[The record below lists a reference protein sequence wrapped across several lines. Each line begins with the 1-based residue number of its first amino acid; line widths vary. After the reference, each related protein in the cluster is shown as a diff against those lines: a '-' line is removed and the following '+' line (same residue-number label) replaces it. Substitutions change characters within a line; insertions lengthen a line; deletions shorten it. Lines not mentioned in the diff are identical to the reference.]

1 VVRGGENN
9 ELIKA
14 YTSLINRYNETKK
27 DPVDYQRRN
36 LLSYLYKL
44 ELRIYETQSSRQT
57 DYVKVQEQNNRRK
70 EIIEPLLEEIETLS
84 DAIKQY
90 IQPNDNEIY
99 KQTTKYYDY
108 DDDYYLYRKED
119 GLYYN
124 KYRSNRKQG
133 EPKNITT
140 LFDVSNQG
148 SLDIELTLNVLR
160 EFIIQKIKE
169 LEVNIC
175 GYMNMEYIMNYI
187 KKQKYVDDELPENMM
202 VIYVEY
208 NLEEIE
214 TSFGFKTL
222 YYYLY
227 YNKITKKLS
236 YKIHGNPYTQITPLY
251 HSDMSQFSVID
262 TLYTLK
268 VLHDFIKILPTISP
282 NKTMFGR
289 IKDMFS
295 SNRVG
300 QAPSVGGNPIATAPS
315 YKLNGEKVHLLINKK
330 KLHRSVYVK
339 DKGNGKAKYCKINNE
354 FVLLSKLK
362 NKVI

>member
-1 VVRGGENN
+1 M
-9 ELIKA
+9 
-14 YTSLINRYNETKK
+14 
-27 DPVDYQRRN
+27 
-36 LLSYLYKL
+36 
-44 ELRIYETQSSRQT
+44 
-57 DYVKVQEQNNRRK
+57 
-70 EIIEPLLEEIETLS
+70 
-84 DAIKQY
+84 
-90 IQPNDNEIY
+90 
-99 KQTTKYYDY
+99 
-108 DDDYYLYRKED
+108 
-119 GLYYN
+119 
-124 KYRSNRKQG
+124 
-133 EPKNITT
+133 
-140 LFDVSNQG
+140 SNQG
-148 SLDIELTLNVLR
+148 SLDIELTLKVLR

-202 VIYVEY
+202 VIYAEY

-214 TSFGFKTL
+214 PSFGFKTL

-236 YKIHGNPYTQITPLY
+236 YKIHGNPDTQITPVY
-251 HSDMSQFSVID
+251 HSDMSQFSDID

-282 NKTMFGR
+282 NKTTMFDR
-289 IKDMFS
+289 FKSIFS
-295 SNRVG
+295 SNRVE
-300 QAPSVGGNPIATAPS
+300 QAPSVGGNPIASAAPTASVAPA

-362 NKVI
+362 NKII

>member
-1 VVRGGENN
+1 MSKG
-9 ELIKA
+9 
-14 YTSLINRYNETKK
+14 
-27 DPVDYQRRN
+27 
-36 LLSYLYKL
+36 
-44 ELRIYETQSSRQT
+44 
-57 DYVKVQEQNNRRK
+57 VK
-70 EIIEPLLEEIETLS
+70 
-84 DAIKQY
+84 
-90 IQPNDNEIY
+90 
-99 KQTTKYYDY
+99 
-108 DDDYYLYRKED
+108 
-119 GLYYN
+119 
-124 KYRSNRKQG
+124 
-133 EPKNITT
+133 
-140 LFDVSNQG
+140 
-148 SLDIELTLNVLR
+148 

-169 LEVNIC
+169 LEVAIIH
-175 GYMNMEYIMNYI
+175 YMNKEYIMNYI

-214 TSFGFKTL
+214 NSFGFKTL

-282 NKTMFGR
+282 NKTTMFGR
-289 IKDMFS
+289 IKGMFS
-295 SNRVG
+295 SNRVE
-300 QAPSVGGNPIATAPS
+300 QAPSVGGNSIVSVAPV

-330 KLHRSVYVK
+330 KLHRSVYMK
-339 DKGNGKAKYCKINNE
+339 DKGNGNGNGKAKYCKINNE

-362 NKVI
+362 NKII

>member
-1 VVRGGENN
+1 
-9 ELIKA
+9 
-14 YTSLINRYNETKK
+14 
-27 DPVDYQRRN
+27 
-36 LLSYLYKL
+36 
-44 ELRIYETQSSRQT
+44 
-57 DYVKVQEQNNRRK
+57 
-70 EIIEPLLEEIETLS
+70 
-84 DAIKQY
+84 
-90 IQPNDNEIY
+90 
-99 KQTTKYYDY
+99 
-108 DDDYYLYRKED
+108 
-119 GLYYN
+119 
-124 KYRSNRKQG
+124 
-133 EPKNITT
+133 
-140 LFDVSNQG
+140 VSNQG
-148 SLDIELTLNVLR
+148 SLDIELTLKVLK
-160 EFIIQKIKE
+160 EFIIQKIKD

-175 GYMNMEYIMNYI
+175 NYMNMDYIMNYI

-268 VLHDFIKILPTISP
+268 VLHDFIKILPTIPTISP
-282 NKTMFGR
+282 NKTMFGK

-295 SNRVG
+295 SNRVK
-300 QAPSVGGNPIATAPS
+300 PTPPIGGNPIASAASAAPS

-362 NKVI
+362 NKII